1 MKRSSFDVA
10 LESLLTEWE
19 PRIGRPTCA
28 PGCSRCCER
37 STIFISSAEAL
48 RMLEFVGENSDLR
61 ADWQRRVVRLRENP
75 NDDPVE
81 AQNALIDLGP
91 CIFLNETSTCDVY
104 EARPDA
110 CRACHV
116 WHTAEHCGREDYDMC
131 TPAELNA
138 LRVDRIHQLMLE
150 ELNLG
155 RRPFWGQLLPMI
167 ATVDEFQGP
176 YLAGKNLANQVDA
189 TWVQAELIEFPAS
202 GLSLSKV
209 RTFLESERVRLRTL
223 FRSEENPM
231 GFPRAAAA
239 PDRDFL
245 EAFPLD

>member
-1 MKRSSFDVA
+1 MA
-10 LESLLTEWE
+10 
-19 PRIGRPTCA
+19 
-28 PGCSRCCER
+28 
-37 STIFISSAEAL
+37 
-48 RMLEFVGENSDLR
+48 
-61 ADWQRRVVRLRENP
+61 
-75 NDDPVE
+75 

-91 CIFLNETSTCDVY
+91 YIFLNEASTCDVY
-104 EARPDA
+104 QARPDA

-131 TPAELNA
+131 TPAEFNA

-155 RRPFWGQLLPMI
+155 RRLF
-167 ATVDEFQGP
+167 
-176 YLAGKNLANQVDA
+176 
-189 TWVQAELIEFPAS
+189 
-202 GLSLSKV
+202 
-209 RTFLESERVRLRTL
+209 RLRTL
-223 FRSEENPM
+223 FRSEEKPM

>member
-1 MKRSSFDVA
+1 MGPTSFDVA
-10 LESLLTEWE
+10 LESLLTAWE
-19 PRIGRPTCA
+19 PRIGRPTCG

-61 ADWQRRVVRLRENP
+61 AEWQRRVVRLRENH
-75 NDDPVE
+75 DDGPVE
-81 AQNALIDLGP
+81 AQNALINLGP
-91 CIFLNETSTCDVY
+91 CIFLNEASTCEVY
-104 EARPDA
+104 QARPDA

-150 ELNLG
+150 ELNLD

-167 ATVDEFQGP
+167 DLHPETETEKLVTVLKKEAVDERAEEGP
-176 YLAGKNLANQVDA
+176 
-189 TWVQAELIEFPAS
+189 
-202 GLSLSKV
+202 GL
-209 RTFLESERVRLRTL
+209 
-223 FRSEENPM
+223 
-231 GFPRAAAA
+231 
-239 PDRDFL
+239 
-245 EAFPLD
+245 